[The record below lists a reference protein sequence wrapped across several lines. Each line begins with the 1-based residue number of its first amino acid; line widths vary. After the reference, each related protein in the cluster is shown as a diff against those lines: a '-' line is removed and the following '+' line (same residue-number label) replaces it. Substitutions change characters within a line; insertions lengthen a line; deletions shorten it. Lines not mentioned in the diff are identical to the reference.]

1 MSKVSDRAAAESL
14 KQLLSG
20 TRRELDEVRLTSSHH
35 KNEIDDLQS
44 RIEELKVSLV
54 HLLLDILVL
63 I

>member
-1 MSKVSDRAAAESL
+1 MSKVGDRAAAESL

-20 TRRELDEVRLTSSHH
+20 TRRDLDEERLTSSHH

-54 HLLLDILVL
+54 HLLMEI
-63 I
+63 